1 METIRALIRGELPP
15 AGYPIVI
22 QASTAP
28 ETLFDDYHHYWLDSG
43 TSALAL
49 ALMDC
54 KQHHVD
60 VENPQVIIPGYC
72 CPDLVAAA
80 IYAGVTPLVVD
91 IAIDD
96 AAYDLD
102 QLQAAI
108 NSNVIAVIAVN
119 FLGVKEN
126 LSAIRELTANHHIQ
140 LIEDNAQWFPE
151 NTSAHFLSDYV
162 VFSFGRGKPLSL
174 LAGGLLLAKK
184 AVLKNPLENNSPSS
198 SSWSWKDK
206 SKLRAYNLLLHPQAY
221 CFLKRAPFTTL
232 GETRLHLHEKITV
245 MPALAKSLFTANRQA
260 YCQRSETVA
269 TCYKEWF
276 SDKSI
281 QFLKV
286 IDSARSGRLLRYPLL
301 LADAE
306 QCQKLHRL
314 LDKNGLGSSLMYQQE
329 LSAIEGVA
337 DKVVLHTPLLN
348 ARSFAKR
355 LLTLPLHAYVI
366 QRHLD
371 KMHKIIFEQT

>member
-22 QASTAP
+22 QTSTAP
-28 ETLFDDYHHYWLDSG
+28 ETLFDEYNHYWLDSG
-43 TSALAL
+43 TSALAM

-54 KQHHVD
+54 KQRHVD

-102 QLQAAI
+102 RLKAAI
-108 NSNVIAVIAVN
+108 HSNVIAVIAVN

-126 LSAIRELTANHHIQ
+126 LSAIRDVTANHHIE

-151 NTSAHFLSDYV
+151 NISTHFSSDYV

-184 AVLKNPLENNSPSS
+184 AILQNPLDNNPNPSS
-198 SSWSWKDK
+198 SRSFKDK
-206 SKLRAYNLLLHPQAY
+206 IKLHAYNLLLHPQAY
-221 CFLKRAPFTTL
+221 CFLKRAPFITL
-232 GETRLHLHEKITV
+232 GETRLHLHEKIAA
-245 MPALAKSLFTANRQA
+245 MPALAKSLFAANRQA
-260 YCQRSETVA
+260 YCQRSEAVA
-269 TCYKEWF
+269 HCYREWF
-276 SDKSI
+276 SDAPI

-314 LDKNGLGSSLMYQQE
+314 LDDNGLGSSLMYQQE
-329 LSAIEGVA
+329 LNAIEGVA
-337 DKVVLHTPLLN
+337 DKVVLHSPLLN

-355 LLTLPLHAYVI
+355 LLTLPLHAYVT

-371 KMHKIIFEQT
+371 KMHKIIFDRD

>member
-1 METIRALIRGELPP
+1 MEAIRALIRGELPP

-22 QASTAP
+22 QTSTAP
-28 ETLFDDYHHYWLDSG
+28 ETLFDEYNHYWLDSG
-43 TSALAL
+43 TSALAM

-54 KQHHVD
+54 KQRHID

-80 IYAGVTPLVVD
+80 VYAGVTPLVVD

-102 QLQAAI
+102 QLKAAI
-108 NSNVIAVIAVN
+108 NSNVIAVIAIN
-119 FLGVKEN
+119 FLGIKEN
-126 LSAIRELTANHHIQ
+126 LSAIRELTTNHCVE

-198 SSWSWKDK
+198 SSWSLKDK
-206 SKLRAYNLLLHPQAY
+206 SKLHAYNLLLHPQAY
-221 CFLKRAPFTTL
+221 CFLKRAPFITL
-232 GETRLHLHEKITV
+232 GETRLHLHEKITA
-245 MPALAKSLFTANRQA
+245 MPALAKSLFAANRQA
-260 YCQRSETVA
+260 YCQRSEAVA
-269 TCYKEWF
+269 NCYREWF
-276 SDKSI
+276 SDAPI
-281 QFLKV
+281 QFFKV

-314 LDKNGLGSSLMYQQE
+314 LDENGLGASLMYQQE
-329 LSAIEGVA
+329 LNAIEGVA
-337 DKVVLHTPLLN
+337 DKVVLHSPLLN

-355 LLTLPLHAYVI
+355 LLTLPLHAYVTP
-366 QRHLD
+366 RHLD
-371 KMHKIIFEQT
+371 KMHNIIFDKV

>member
-22 QASTAP
+22 QTSTAP
-28 ETLFDDYHHYWLDSG
+28 ETLFDEYNHYWLDSG
-43 TSALAL
+43 TSALAM

-54 KQHHVD
+54 KQRHID

-102 QLQAAI
+102 RLKAAI
-108 NSNVIAVIAVN
+108 HSNVIAVIAVN

-126 LSAIRELTANHHIQ
+126 LSAIRDVTANHHIE

-151 NTSAHFLSDYV
+151 NISTHFSSDYV

-184 AVLKNPLENNSPSS
+184 AILQNPLDNNPNPSS
-198 SSWSWKDK
+198 SRSFKDK
-206 SKLRAYNLLLHPQAY
+206 IKLHAYNLLLHPQAY
-221 CFLKRAPFTTL
+221 CFLKRAPFITL
-232 GETRLHLHEKITV
+232 GETRLHLHEKIAA
-245 MPALAKSLFTANRQA
+245 MPALAKSLFAANRQA
-260 YCQRSETVA
+260 YCQRSEAVA
-269 TCYKEWF
+269 HCYREWF
-276 SDKSI
+276 SDAPI

-314 LDKNGLGSSLMYQQE
+314 LDDNGLGSSLMYQQE
-329 LSAIEGVA
+329 LNAIEGVA
-337 DKVVLHTPLLN
+337 DKVVLHSPLLN

-355 LLTLPLHAYVI
+355 LLTLPLHAYVT

-371 KMHKIIFEQT
+371 KMHKIIFDRD